1 MGFLKPKVAP
11 LPEPVE
17 VKQQVVN
24 QAVADRAA
32 SDILRRRKGRAATVT
47 GAGETGTTAGSVAA
61 KSLLGQ

>member
-17 VKQQVVN
+17 VKQAAIN
-24 QAVADRAA
+24 PAVADRQA

-47 GAGETGTTAGSVAA
+47 GAGETGTTAGAVAS